1 MLLLLVVV
9 AAYKCLGISRIKV
22 LRQCDCMRNIVSEG
36 FSIVVRVSKG
46 RLGDA
51 VSGAPFHSTLSVR
64 PNGSFQLQR

>member
-1 MLLLLVVV
+1 
-9 AAYKCLGISRIKV
+9 
-22 LRQCDCMRNIVSEG
+22 MRNIVSEG